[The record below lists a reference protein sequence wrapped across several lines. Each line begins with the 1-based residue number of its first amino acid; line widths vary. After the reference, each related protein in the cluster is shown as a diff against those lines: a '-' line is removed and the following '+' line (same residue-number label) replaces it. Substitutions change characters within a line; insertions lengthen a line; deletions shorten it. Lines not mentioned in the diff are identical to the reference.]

1 MRVKRYIVCGV
12 PVRFEGREE
21 QKKKN
26 RSLLSLLSLSL
37 SLSLSIQVVVSRG
50 APFAADLCEDGDLTV
65 LELLQ
70 DRGLVR
76 AVVKVA

>member
-1 MRVKRYIVCGV
+1 M
-12 PVRFEGREE
+12 RFEGREE
-21 QKKKN
+21 QKKKKPVS
-26 RSLLSLLSLSL
+26 SLTSLSLSL